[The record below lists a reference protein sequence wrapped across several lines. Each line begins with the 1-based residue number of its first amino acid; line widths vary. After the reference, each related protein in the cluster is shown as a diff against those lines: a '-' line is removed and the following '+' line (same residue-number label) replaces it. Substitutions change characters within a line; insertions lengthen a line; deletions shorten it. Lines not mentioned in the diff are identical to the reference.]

1 MVQQIIAEI
10 STRKFYNPL
19 RIEIRCCQRTHGPIK
34 WNQQHCQ
41 KTIDIRGAALP
52 KMVHTITC
60 TCMYIHYIYIYIHF
74 NTCVYIHIP
83 IQRTCMYKYITLR
96 NTNTHTDIVDVCPFS
111 DGPFGPGA
119 STGIGAAVAH
129 STLHWI
135 QQRIQQKP
143 QGADGCF
150 QKTLL
155 EHCLPHL
162 LCPAELYL
170 QRAVPG
176 GIMPFFAH

>member
-1 MVQQIIAEI
+1 
-10 STRKFYNPL
+10 
-19 RIEIRCCQRTHGPIK
+19 
-34 WNQQHCQ
+34 
-41 KTIDIRGAALP
+41 
-52 KMVHTITC
+52 
-60 TCMYIHYIYIYIHF
+60 
-74 NTCVYIHIP
+74 
-83 IQRTCMYKYITLR
+83 MYKYITLR
-96 NTNTHTDIVDVCPFS
+96 TTNTHTDIVDVCPLS

-143 QGADGCF
+143 RADGCF
-150 QKTLL
+150 QKALL